1 MAGAKLPPRQKM
13 IGMMYLVLTALL
25 ALNISKDILDAFI
38 VVNDGLEKTSTN
50 FQDKIEAQHAAF
62 DKAYLENKVKVGP
75 FYDKAKRV
83 EEMSNELFH
92 YILLMKA
99 NAIFHT
105 EGDVETLEDAYG
117 KNEFGIDTVVNLAN
131 CAAKDNY
138 DKPTHALGV
147 AEPASPIG
155 GEYTAKD
162 LKEKLEVYRDEL
174 LTMVKPGSTL
184 DHSLRATFSFEDRTD
199 ASGVVNNWESY
210 NFYHTPLAA
219 TITILSAIQSD
230 IRNAESDL
238 VKQLFAN
245 VDASS
250 FKFNV
255 VEAAIIPYSNY
266 VIQGDSF
273 KASIFIAAYDDTKN
287 PEIIVGT
294 EIDSSTWEV
303 GGDLVDV
310 NVVKGKGRL
319 RIKTAAEGEFTWKG
333 VIKLKTPAG
342 EIASYPFSTTYN
354 VAKPSM
360 VVSATKMN
368 VFYKGVD
375 NPVSV
380 SVPGFTA
387 DKVKASISTGSI
399 SKDKGAGNYIVRVK
413 SGIKA
418 TVNVTVTLPDGS
430 SKRIGSGV
438 EFRLKNLPDPVPYVA
453 QKTGSAVMSKARLG
467 AASTVKANMDNF
479 DFDLKVTVRS
489 FIFSTTVSGALLE
502 KQVKGNKIPADI
514 KSIISKS
521 KRNSK
526 VYFENIEVKMPD
538 GSTRMLGPVS
548 VKLQ

>member
-1 MAGAKLPPRQKM
+1 MAGNKLPPRQKM

-25 ALNISKDILDAFI
+25 ALNVSKDILDAFI
-38 VVNDGLEKTSTN
+38 VVNDGLEKTAAN
-50 FQDKIEAQHAAF
+50 FSDKIEAQHAAF

-75 FYDKAKRV
+75 FYDDAKKI
-83 EEMSNELFH
+83 EELSNELFD
-92 YILLMKA
+92 YIKMTKA
-99 NAIFHT
+99 EVIFHT
-105 EGDVETLEDAYG
+105 EKLESIEQAYG
-117 KNEFGIDTVVNLAN
+117 KDEFGFDTLINLAN
-131 CAAKDNY
+131 CASKDNY
-138 DKPTHALGV
+138 DIPSHVLGV
-147 AEPASPIG
+147 AEPALPKE
-155 GEYTAKD
+155 GEYTARE
-162 LKEKLEVYRDEL
+162 LKNRLTIFRDEL
-174 LTMVKPGSTL
+174 LKYVKGGS
-184 DHSLRATFSFEDRTD
+184 SLEQSLNATFNFEDRAD
-199 ASGVVNNWESY
+199 ASGTMNNWESY

-219 TITILSAIQSD
+219 TITILSSIQSD
-230 IRNAESDL
+230 VRNAESDL

-255 VEAAIIPYSNY
+255 VEAAVIPYSNY

-294 EIDSSTWEV
+294 EIDSSSWEV
-303 GGDLVDV
+303 GGELLEID
-310 NVVKGKGRL
+310 VVKGKGRL
-319 RIKTAAEGEFTWKG
+319 RVKTSAEGEFTWKG
-333 VIKLKTPAG
+333 VIKLKAPNG
-342 EIASYPFSTTYN
+342 EVNSYPFATTYN

-387 DKVKASISTGSI
+387 DKVKPSISTGSM
-399 SKDKGAGNYIVRVK
+399 SKGKGAGNYIVRVK
-413 SGIKA
+413 KGIKA
-418 TVNVTVTLPDGS
+418 IINVTVTAPDGS
-430 SKRIGSGV
+430 TKRIGKGV

-467 AASTVKANMDNF
+467 AASSVKANMDNF
-479 DFDLKVTVRS
+479 DFDLKVKVRS
-489 FIFSTTVSGALLE
+489 FVFSTTVSGALLE
-502 KQVKGNKIPADI
+502 EKVKGSKIPAKI
-514 KSIISKS
+514 KNIIKKS

-548 VKLQ
+548 IKLQ